1 MHLTHRRASSS
12 EMTGISFPRLEC
24 WNPMTEVATVAAE
37 VNKKRVLCRISMQI
51 LQDQFSASAE
61 APMRAVAEHRAVIQA
76 AAKKLIE
83 DEAFEEDGSIVIR
96 ARDLQAEAAAAL
108 PET

>member
-12 EMTGISFPRLEC
+12 EETGISFPRLEC

-37 VNKKRVLCRISMQI
+37 VNKKRVLCRISMEI
-51 LQDQFSASAE
+51 LQDKFSASTE

-83 DEAFEEDGSIVIR
+83 DGAYEEDGSIVIR
-96 ARDLQAEAAAAL
+96 STDL
-108 PET
+108 